1 MNTISRTIFLIGLL
15 SAPLCSRIWAGLSS
29 YWINMRRTGAA
40 SRTRWGSTWPRA
52 PFPRPAT
59 TPTTRL
65 PPMRITNFERAG
77 GNFEQALQ
85 AAERRFDQVQR
96 AEREFNEVIS
106 ATDRRGQ
113 SKMPLAK
120 QHPAVRAAMVHLVA
134 ERSF

>member
-1 MNTISRTIFLIGLL
+1 
-15 SAPLCSRIWAGLSS
+15 
-29 YWINMRRTGAA
+29 
-40 SRTRWGSTWPRA
+40 
-52 PFPRPAT
+52 
-59 TPTTRL
+59 
-65 PPMRITNFERAG
+65 MRITNFERAG